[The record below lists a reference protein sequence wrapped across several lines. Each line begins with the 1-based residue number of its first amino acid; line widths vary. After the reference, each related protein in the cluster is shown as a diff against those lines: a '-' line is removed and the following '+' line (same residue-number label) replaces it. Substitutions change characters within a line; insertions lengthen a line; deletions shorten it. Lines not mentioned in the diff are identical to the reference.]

1 MNEKNNKLCFFED
14 KAILL
19 LNKPAGLV
27 VNKAKTV
34 KQKTLQD
41 WVQAYLKLKGNG
53 IGARAGIVHRLDKE
67 TSGLILVAKTEKAF
81 VSLQKQ
87 FKERKVK
94 KKYLALVHGH
104 LETKKGVIRASI
116 SRSPFNR
123 KKFGV
128 FLGGREGET
137 GYRLL
142 KDYEQK
148 KLGSF
153 SLLELTPKTGRTH
166 QIRVHLK
173 YIGHSVV
180 GDLQYAGRKTARQ
193 DRLWCSRQFLH
204 ASLLAFRHPETGKMV
219 KFTSPMPDELVRAL
233 EVLE

>member
-1 MNEKNNKLCFFED
+1 MVFFED
-14 KAILL
+14 ETILL
-19 LNKPAGLV
+19 LDKPAGLV

-34 KQKTLQD
+34 EQTTLQD
-41 WVQAYLKLKGNG
+41 WLQVYLKLKGRG

-81 VSLQKQ
+81 LELQKQ

-104 LETKKGVIRASI
+104 LETKRGVIKAPI
-116 SRSPFNR
+116 SRSPFDR

-137 GYRLL
+137 EYKLL
-142 KDYEQK
+142 KDYEHQ

-153 SLLELTPKTGRTH
+153 SLLELAPKTGRTH

-173 YIGHSVV
+173 YIGHPVV
-180 GDLQYAGRKTARQ
+180 ADKKYAGRKTARQ
-193 DRLWCSRQFLH
+193 DRQWCPRQFLH
-204 ASLLAFRHPETGKMV
+204 ALSITFRHPETGKRL
-219 KFTSPMPDELVRAL
+219 KFTSALPDELKKAL
-233 EVLE
+233 ELLK

>member
-1 MNEKNNKLCFFED
+1 MVLFED
-14 KAILL
+14 ETILL

-34 KQKTLQD
+34 KQATLQD
-41 WVQAYLKLKGNG
+41 WLQVYLKLKGRG

-81 VSLQKQ
+81 VDLQKQ

-104 LETKKGVIRASI
+104 LETKKGVIKASI
-116 SRSPFNR
+116 SRNPFDR

-128 FLGGREGET
+128 FLGGREAET
-137 GYRLL
+137 EYKLL
-142 KDYEQK
+142 KNYKHQE
-148 KLGSF
+148 LGSF
-153 SLLELTPKTGRTH
+153 SLLKLTPKTGRTH

-173 YIGHSVV
+173 YIGHPVV
-180 GDLQYAGRKTARQ
+180 ADKQYAGRKTARQ
-193 DRLWCSRQFLH
+193 DRQWCPRQFLH
-204 ASLLAFRHPETGKMV
+204 ASLLAFRHPETGKRL
-219 KFTSPMPDELVRAL
+219 KFACLLPNELKKAL
-233 EVLE
+233 EVLK